1 MFLSSSPALQSFRR
15 KVILAVCA
23 GVIMMSI
30 PALSFA
36 EEERTAGSKPE
47 RSPDDFS
54 ETYENLNLFGDV
66 FERVR
71 NQYVEEKEDKELIE
85 NALNGMLSAL
95 DPHSSYLPPKN
106 YEDMQVETRGQF
118 GGLGI
123 EVTMENGLVKVVAPI
138 DDTPASEAGV
148 ESGDLIVEI
157 DGEAVMGLSLSDAVE
172 KMRGLVGTDIDIV
185 VRRAESE
192 ILEFTLTRAVIKIQ
206 SVRSRAEGNAAYI
219 RITTFNQN
227 TTSGLEKAIKKL
239 NKEIGEEN
247 VVGLI
252 LDLRNNPGGLLNQ
265 AIAVSDTF
273 LDKGEIVSTRG
284 RHERDT
290 KRDNASSGDML
301 DGKPIAVLVNG
312 GSASASEIVAG
323 ALQDHKRGIILGTKT
338 FGKGSV
344 QTVMPLP
351 GHGAMRL
358 TTARYYTPSGRSI
371 QAKGIDPDIVV
382 ERAKIEE
389 ISVSR
394 VRESDLRGALDNNG
408 QDKKSEK
415 SDEEKKPIDYQLQR
429 GLDLLNGL
437 SLYNSGDIKSVV
449 DAAVAE
455 ASEE

>member
-1 MFLSSSPALQSFRR
+1 
-15 KVILAVCA
+15 
-23 GVIMMSI
+23 
-30 PALSFA
+30 
-36 EEERTAGSKPE
+36 
-47 RSPDDFS
+47 
-54 ETYENLNLFGDV
+54 
-66 FERVR
+66 
-71 NQYVEEKEDKELIE
+71 
-85 NALNGMLSAL
+85 
-95 DPHSSYLPPKN
+95 
-106 YEDMQVETRGQF
+106 
-118 GGLGI
+118 
-123 EVTMENGLVKVVAPI
+123 
-138 DDTPASEAGV
+138 
-148 ESGDLIVEI
+148 
-157 DGEAVMGLSLSDAVE
+157 
-172 KMRGLVGTDIDIV
+172 
-185 VRRAESE
+185 
-192 ILEFTLTRAVIKIQ
+192 
-206 SVRSRAEGNAAYI
+206 
-219 RITTFNQN
+219 
-227 TTSGLEKAIKKL
+227 
-239 NKEIGEEN
+239 
-247 VVGLI
+247 
-252 LDLRNNPGGLLNQ
+252 LNQ

-301 DGKPIAVLVNG
+301 DGKPIVVLVNG